1 MPLTLSRFLI
11 GSLLLSLACGGEET
25 PTGPGDWLAP
35 LTGLVF
41 LQAGGVGLAS
51 YHFDGTDDI
60 YISYSNAPLSWVLGN
75 GTPPPPKKLF
85 VGTAFDPTT
94 RTFTGTVDWSDPE
107 QTTFGTLAERW
118 VYEMVF
124 DENYTAITGGHVGLY
139 NAAGGL
145 LGIAHFGI
153 ELFYTVHDAP

>member
-75 GTPPPPKKLF
+75 GTPPP
-85 VGTAFDPTT
+85 A
-94 RTFTGTVDWSDPE
+94 
-107 QTTFGTLAERW
+107 
-118 VYEMVF
+118 
-124 DENYTAITGGHVGLY
+124 
-139 NAAGGL
+139 
-145 LGIAHFGI
+145 
-153 ELFYTVHDAP
+153 

>member
-1 MPLTLSRFLI
+1 MVP
-11 GSLLLSLACGGEET
+11 
-25 PTGPGDWLAP
+25 
-35 LTGLVF
+35 
-41 LQAGGVGLAS
+41 
-51 YHFDGTDDI
+51 
-60 YISYSNAPLSWVLGN
+60 
-75 GTPPPPKKLF
+75 PPPPKKLF

-145 LGIAHFGI
+145 LGIAHFGV